1 MNTASPK
8 SPSITRMRIKEISHS
23 NFRVYGEDVVLS
35 ADFKP
40 NRPLVFVG
48 GQNGFGKSTF
58 ITSILWCLYGK
69 LMVHVD
75 SHYERMV
82 RNAGGYNKFLAS
94 CLNREAK
101 NDNYFVQLTLE
112 HVDLPALPCR
122 ELIIKRTFN
131 GKKEELDILLDG
143 SPNDLV
149 DDLGF
154 ELFIQEY
161 ILPKEVAR
169 FFLFDAERITSLAE
183 SRGATERREL
193 GNAYEKVLGVKRYVE
208 VQELLGAIRERVLAA
223 SGDAAAQENLLSVTG
238 QIGTAQSEMDAL
250 AVRDEQIDEELQQ
263 LQTERDELALELLAQ
278 GFVGDA
284 KDLEELQS
292 QEDDLR
298 NSIQQS
304 LEAFKG
310 HMEVAPLLLSPT
322 WMQALKDQLSNQ
334 GGALSNGV
342 VDSLRES
349 STLWLSD
356 RGLDETI
363 AHELWAHLQ
372 SEHAEAEAEISFDL
386 PQPAE
391 VSDWEGKLG
400 WLKEWMQQT
409 HTSIKRDRAS
419 LSRLQSK
426 LNKLNRSGSNKEAK
440 ELRESVIAF
449 DSSMEE
455 LRMER
460 ARNHVQSD
468 LLQRDLTNLEKRK
481 SELLKSIEV
490 DSRNIVKEGVLREVK
505 SKLER
510 FVSAFKEQRRK
521 NLEVRICD
529 ALKDMLHKEHLLDH
543 VSIELD
549 NSGMDLK
556 LINAGGIEI
565 PKDDLSMG
573 EKQLYAIALLKALID
588 ESGMSF
594 PVVIDSPLQKLDKEH
609 ALTLLETVLP
619 ALSEQ
624 VFILPIPVKEFS
636 EREYEAVR
644 PTIHS
649 LHLIEHGETAS
660 NIVRCSA
667 KEFFAQTE
675 NVLAS

>member
-1 MNTASPK
+1 
-8 SPSITRMRIKEISHS
+8 MRIKEIAHS
-23 NFRVYGEDVVLS
+23 NFRVYGQDIVLS
-35 ADFKP
+35 TDFKP

-82 RNAGGYNKFLAS
+82 RHAGGYNKFLAS
-94 CLNREAK
+94 CLNREA
-101 NDNYFVQLTLE
+101 NGDSYFVQLTLE

-122 ELIIKRTFN
+122 ELIIRRSFN
-131 GKKEELDILLDG
+131 GRKEALEILLDG
-143 SPNDLV
+143 SQNDLV
-149 DDLGF
+149 DELGF

-208 VQELLGAIRERVLAA
+208 VQEQLSAIRERVLAA
-223 SGDAAAQENLLSVTG
+223 SGDAEAQENLNTVAAEIQAAESEIESLSERNEAIEV
-238 QIGTAQSEMDAL
+238 
-250 AVRDEQIDEELQQ
+250 ELTQ
-263 LQTERDELALELLAQ
+263 LHGERDESALQLLAQ

-284 KDLEELQS
+284 KDLEELQN
-292 QEDDLR
+292 QEQELR
-298 NSIQQS
+298 HSIQQS

-310 HMEVAPLLLSPT
+310 HMEVAPLLLAPT
-322 WMQALKDQLSNQ
+322 WMQALKNQLSTRGGGLPQ
-334 GGALSNGV
+334 GV
-342 VDSLRES
+342 IESLRES
-349 STLWLSD
+349 STLWLSE

-363 AHELWAHLQ
+363 AQELWAHLQ
-372 SEHAEAEAEISFDL
+372 AEHAETENDISFDL
-386 PQPAE
+386 PEPAE

-440 ELRESVIAF
+440 KLRDSVIAF

-455 LRMER
+455 LRNER
-460 ARNHVQSD
+460 ARNHVQVD
-468 LLQRDLTNLEKRK
+468 LLQRDLTSLEKRK

-490 DSRNIVKEGVLREVK
+490 DSRNIVKEGVLSEVK

-510 FVSAFKEQRRK
+510 FVTAFKEQRRK
-521 NLEVRICD
+521 NLETRICD

-556 LINAGGIEI
+556 LINASGLEI

-636 EREYEAVR
+636 EREYDAVKS
-644 PTIHS
+644 TIHS
-649 LHLIEHGETAS
+649 LHLIEHGDTAS
-660 NIVRCSA
+660 RIAPCSA
-667 KEFFAQTE
+667 QEFFAQQE